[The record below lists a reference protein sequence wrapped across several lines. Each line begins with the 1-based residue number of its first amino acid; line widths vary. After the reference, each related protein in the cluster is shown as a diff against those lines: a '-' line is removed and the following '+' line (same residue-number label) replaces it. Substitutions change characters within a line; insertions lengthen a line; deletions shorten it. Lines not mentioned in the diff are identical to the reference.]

1 MISFIDTDRHPIET
15 LKEAFRTPDILLTER
30 EKIIILEYSGSLYL
44 IKTNGKTKIMTK
56 KLQQKKL
63 HLVSLGCT
71 KNLVDSEV
79 MLGRLKEY
87 EISDDPTTA
96 DVIIVNTC
104 GFIDAAKEESINTVL
119 SLHDER
125 KEDSILVMSG
135 CLTERYREEMQTNMP
150 EIDIFTGV
158 GDYEKIDQLIANK
171 QSTFSP
177 EVYLATENSGRVI
190 TGSNYHAYIKIAEG
204 CNQVCSFCAIPSFK
218 GKLHSRSLS
227 SIVKEVNMLVKD
239 GYYDF
244 SFISQDS
251 SSYGR
256 DMKMSDGLIELI
268 KGVEAVEGIRSARI
282 LYLYPSTT
290 TFELIDAIADSN
302 VFQTYYD
309 MPIQHID
316 NAVLKTMKRGF
327 GEKKTIE
334 LLEYM
339 KSKPNAFLRTS
350 LIAGHPGEDE
360 MSFEKL
366 VSFMKDFKFDRF
378 NTFHYSNEETTS
390 AYTLDQISQEIIDER
405 ADILG
410 SIAEANTLTS
420 LQSMIGQSFT
430 VAIDGESDEHEYLL
444 TARPLNWAVD
454 IDGEIL
460 INDTSDLK
468 IEYAKLYEAK
478 VTGLAGSQL
487 LATLTKPC

>member
-1 MISFIDTDRHPIET
+1 MS
-15 LKEAFRTPDILLTER
+15 
-30 EKIIILEYSGSLYL
+30 
-44 IKTNGKTKIMTK
+44 
-56 KLQQKKL
+56 KKL

-87 EISDDPTTA
+87 EITDDNSDA

-119 SLHDER
+119 NLHDER
-125 KEDSILVMSG
+125 KENSILVMSG
-135 CLTERYREEMQTNMP
+135 CLSERYKEELQADMP

-158 GDYEKIDQLIANK
+158 GDYEKIDELIAKK

-177 EVYLATENSGRVI
+177 EVYLATETSGRVI

-204 CNQVCSFCAIPSFK
+204 CNQSCSFCAIPSFK

-227 SIVKEVNMLVKD
+227 SIVKEVELLAAD

-256 DMKMSDGLIELI
+256 DMKMRDGLVELI
-268 KGVEAVEGIRSARI
+268 KAVENIEGVRSARI

-290 TFELIDAIADSN
+290 TFELIDTIADSE

-309 MPIQHID
+309 MPIQHIED
-316 NAVLKTMKRGF
+316 SVLKTMKRGF

-350 LIAGHPGEDE
+350 LIAGHPGESNE
-360 MSFEKL
+360 SFEKL
-366 VSFMKDFKFDRF
+366 CAFMKTFKFDRF

-390 AYTLDQISQEIIDER
+390 AYNLEQISQEVIDER
-405 ADILG
+405 ANTLG
-410 SIAEANTLTS
+410 EIAEENTLES
-420 LQSMIGQSFT
+420 LEHMVGRT
-430 VAIDGESDEHEYLL
+430 VTVVIDGESDEHEYLL
-444 TARPLNWAVD
+444 SARPLAWAVD

-460 INDTSDLK
+460 INDTSDLP
-468 IEYAKLYEAK
+468 IEYGKTYEAK
-478 VTGLAGSQL
+478 ITELVGNQL
-487 LATLTKPC
+487 LATLMSEQLAVSN

>member
-1 MISFIDTDRHPIET
+1 MS
-15 LKEAFRTPDILLTER
+15 
-30 EKIIILEYSGSLYL
+30 
-44 IKTNGKTKIMTK
+44 
-56 KLQQKKL
+56 KKL

-87 EISDDPTTA
+87 EITDDNTIA

-119 SLHDER
+119 NLHDAR
-125 KEDSILVMSG
+125 KENSILVMSG
-135 CLTERYREEMQTNMP
+135 CLTERYREELQADMP

-158 GDYEKIDQLIANK
+158 GDYEKIDELIASK

-177 EVYLATENSGRVI
+177 EVYLATETSGRVI

-204 CNQVCSFCAIPSFK
+204 CNQSCSFCAIPSFK

-227 SIVKEVNMLVKD
+227 SIVKEVEMLVEK

-256 DMKMSDGLIELI
+256 DMKMADGLTNLI
-268 KGVEAVEGIRSARI
+268 KGVEAIQGVHSARI

-290 TFELIDAIADSN
+290 TFELIDAISDSS

-309 MPIQHID
+309 MPIQHIED
-316 NAVLKTMKRGF
+316 SVLKTMKRGF

-350 LIAGHPGEDE
+350 LIAGHPGESDE
-360 MSFEKL
+360 NFERL
-366 VSFMKDFKFDRF
+366 CTFMETFKFDRF

-390 AYTLDQISQEIIDER
+390 AYTLDQIDQETIDAR
-405 ADILG
+405 
-410 SIAEANTLTS
+410 ANTLGEIAEENTHTS
-420 LQSMIGQSFT
+420 LKNMVGKTIDI
-430 VAIDGESDEHEYLL
+430 VIDGESDEHEYLL
-444 TARPLNWAVD
+444 SARPLSWAVD

-460 INDTSDLK
+460 INDTSDLPIDYGK
-468 IEYAKLYEAK
+468 RYQAK
-478 VTGLAGSQL
+478 VTELVGEQL
-487 LATLTKPC
+487 LATLIK

>member
-1 MISFIDTDRHPIET
+1 M
-15 LKEAFRTPDILLTER
+15 
-30 EKIIILEYSGSLYL
+30 
-44 IKTNGKTKIMTK
+44 NN
-56 KLQQKKL
+56 KKL

-87 EISDDPTTA
+87 EITDDNTQA

-119 SLHDER
+119 NLHDAR
-125 KEDSILVMSG
+125 KENSILVMSG
-135 CLTERYREEMQTNMP
+135 CLTERYREELQADMP

-158 GDYEKIDQLIANK
+158 GDYEKIDELIASK

-177 EVYLATENSGRVI
+177 EVYLATETSGRVI

-204 CNQVCSFCAIPSFK
+204 CNQSCSFCAIPSFK

-227 SIVKEVNMLVKD
+227 SIIKEVEMLVKK

-268 KGVEAVEGIRSARI
+268 KGVEAIEGVISARI

-290 TFELIDAIADSN
+290 TFELIDTIADSK
-302 VFQTYYD
+302 VFQTYFD

-316 NAVLKTMKRGF
+316 DAVLKSMKRGF
-327 GEKKTIE
+327 GEKKTIA

-339 KSKPNAFLRTS
+339 KSKPNSFLRTS
-350 LIAGHPGEDE
+350 LIAGHPGESDE
-360 MSFEKL
+360 SFARL
-366 VSFMKDFKFDRF
+366 CDFMKTFEFDRF

-390 AYTLDQISQEIIDER
+390 AYTLEQIDQDTIDAR
-405 ADILG
+405 AEALG
-410 SIAEANTLTS
+410 EIAEQNTLTS
-420 LQSMIGQSFT
+420 LEKMVGKTLEI
-430 VAIDGESDEHEYLL
+430 VIDGESDEHEYLL
-444 TARPLNWAVD
+444 SARPLNWAVD

-460 INDTSDLK
+460 INDTSDLPV
-468 IEYAKLYEAK
+468 EYGKRYEAK
-478 VTGLAGSQL
+478 LTELVGTQL
-487 LATLTKPC
+487 LATLIKPSI